1 MSIPVVDTRAEGGG
15 GGDISWP
22 WRRGAELSW
31 DGGLCC
37 VKNKHFYGQSWWQAH
52 KITDSSYKVVYKEI
66 KE

>member
-1 MSIPVVDTRAEGGG
+1 MAVTFLGLGGG
-15 GGDISWP
+15 VQSC
-22 WRRGAELSW
+22 RGM
-31 DGGLCC
+31 GGLCC

>member
-31 DGGLCC
+31 DGGALLC
-37 VKNKHFYGQSWWQAH
+37 KEQAFLWA
-52 KITDSSYKVVYKEI
+52 VMVAGP
-66 KE
+66 